1 MITLQKF
8 KNNLLERSGLL
19 DSYIYREAAV
29 AISKDYKI
37 CIDEDVIDVELKSLE
52 EARQYAKTVI
62 DTRIILQDVNT
73 LIPEEKVANIVRK
86 YHDIEKITDTLVESY
101 LELASSNIFSVDP
114 VITEMKQNSS
124 YFTGKLEYRLDD
136 GSIVAINEDTQH
148 LLNDLLSDKYQIV
161 EYMRESKNNF
171 MHVLKELGE

>member
-1 MITLQKF
+1 MLTLQKF
-8 KNNLLERSGLL
+8 KNNLLEQSGLL

-29 AISKDYKI
+29 AIGKDYKI
-37 CIDEDVIDVELKSLE
+37 YINEDTIDVELKSLE
-52 EARQYAKTVI
+52 EARNYAKTVI
-62 DTRIILQDVNT
+62 DTRIILQDVNA
-73 LIPEEKVANIVRK
+73 LMPEEKVANIVRK
-86 YHDIEKITDTLVESY
+86 YHDIQKITDTLVESY

-114 VITEMKQNSS
+114 VITEMKQNTS

-136 GSIVAINEDTQH
+136 GSIVAIDEDTQH

>member
-8 KNNLLERSGLL
+8 KNNLLEQSGLL

-29 AISKDYKI
+29 AIGKDYKI
-37 CIDEDVIDVELKSLE
+37 YVNEDVIDVELKSLE

-86 YHDIEKITDTLVESY
+86 HYDIEKITDTLVESY

-124 YFTGKLEYRLDD
+124 YFAGKLEYRLDD
-136 GSIVAINEDTQH
+136 GSIIAINEDTQH

>member
-1 MITLQKF
+1 MLTLQKL
-8 KNNLLERSGLL
+8 KGNLLERAGLL
-19 DSYIYREAAV
+19 DSFSYREASV
-29 AISKDYKI
+29 AIGKEFKI
-37 CIDEDVIDVELKSLE
+37 YVNEELIDVEVKSLE
-52 EARQYAKTVI
+52 EARSYAKTVI

-86 YHDIEKITDTLVESY
+86 YHDIDKITDTLVESY

-124 YFTGKLEYRLDD
+124 SLTGKLEYRLND
-136 GSIVAINEDTQH
+136 GSVVAINEDTQH
-148 LLNDLLSDKYQIV
+148 LLNDILSDKYQIV
-161 EYMRESKNNF
+161 EYMRESKDNF

>member
-1 MITLQKF
+1 MLTLQKL
-8 KNNLLERSGLL
+8 KGNLLERTGLL
-19 DSYIYREAAV
+19 DSFSYREGSV
-29 AISKDYKI
+29 AIGKEFEIY
-37 CIDEDVIDVELKSLE
+37 VNGQPLNVEVKSLE
-52 EARQYAKTVI
+52 EARSYAKTVI
-62 DTRIILQDVNT
+62 DTRIILQDINT

-86 YHDIEKITDTLVESY
+86 YHNIDKITDTLVESY

-114 VITEMKQNSS
+114 VITEMKENSS
-124 YFTGKLEYRLDD
+124 YFAGKLEYRLND
-136 GSIVAINEDTQH
+136 GSIVAISEDTQH

>member
-8 KNNLLERSGLL
+8 KNNLLEQSGLL

-29 AISKDYKI
+29 AIGKDYKI
-37 CIDEDVIDVELKSLE
+37 YVDEDVIDVELKSLE